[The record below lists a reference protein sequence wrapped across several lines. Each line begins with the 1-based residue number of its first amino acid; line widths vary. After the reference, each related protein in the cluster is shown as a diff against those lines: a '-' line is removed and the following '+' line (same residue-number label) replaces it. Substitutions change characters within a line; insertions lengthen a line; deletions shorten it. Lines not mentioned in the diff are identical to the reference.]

1 MVTRLLFIASL
12 LLAATSVTFA
22 VDDRVVAEV
31 SAEGIDEVVLRAGLA
46 ATATVRKQKGNA
58 KAIIVEGKLIG
69 GAKGYHPSDPT
80 WKETPPEKWGL
91 NFVSKRF
98 GKTLVVSTVNEIQFI
113 HHRYVLDGLI
123 ITVPDNVRVRL
134 LPRELDGDGKPNLS
148 KP

>member
-1 MVTRLLFIASL
+1 MPTRFVIIASVL
-12 LLAATSVTFA
+12 LTAASITFA
-22 VDDRVVAEV
+22 ADDRVVAEI

-46 ATATVRKQKGNA
+46 ATATIRKQKGDA
-58 KAIIVEGKLIG
+58 KAIIVEGKLVG
-69 GAKGYHPSDPT
+69 GAKGYHPPDPN

-98 GKTLVVSTVNEIQFI
+98 GKTLVVSTVNEIKYI

-123 ITVPDNVRVRL
+123 ITVPENVRVRL
-134 LPRELDGDGKPNLS
+134 LPRELDGVGKPDLS